1 MSIGRSTTTFMRLV
15 SNDGERILN
24 MPDTS
29 RSLDELETQEE
40 FIARHIGPDEE
51 EVAQMLRELGVD
63 SMQALVAETVPH
75 SIVSD
80 TPSNLPCGL
89 GEKQTLERL
98 ANLAERN
105 QKLVSMI
112 GMGFYDT
119 VLPTVIRRN
128 VLENPGW
135 YTAYTPY
142 QAEVSQGRL
151 EAVLNYQ
158 QMVMDLTGMDL
169 ANASLLDEASAA
181 AEAMTMAKRLSK
193 SKSMRFFVD
202 ADCHPQTIAV
212 VQTRAHPLGIEVTVG
227 DAGIDLD
234 GQQVFGALL
243 QYPGTSGAVR
253 DIEPAIRSAKAVGA
267 LVCVATDLLSLC
279 LLKSPGELGAD
290 IVLGNSQ
297 RFGVP
302 MGYGGPHAAFFATRD
317 AYKRSTPGRIIG
329 VSVDSSG
336 RPALRMALQTREQHI
351 RREKATSNICT
362 AQVLLAVIAGMYAVY
377 HGPKGVRRIAERV
390 HRLTRILAAG
400 LRNLG
405 FGSVHDAYFDT
416 LTVSAP
422 GRAAALIDAARG
434 AGINLRPV
442 DADTLGIACDE
453 TTTRDDL
460 IALWSVFADAQ
471 PLPAVD
477 ALDADLAECIP
488 KDLRRTSPY
497 LSHPVFNRY
506 HSETEMLRYLRRLAA
521 KDIALDRSMIPLGS
535 CTMKLNATTEMIP
548 VTWPEFADIH
558 PFAPVDQAAGYHE
571 LITELEAM
579 LCEVTGFAAVSL
591 QPNAGSQGEYAGLLA
606 IRKYH
611 ADRGQGGRDVC
622 LIPSSAHGTNP
633 ASAHMAGM
641 KVVVVDCDE
650 RGNVDVDDLRAK
662 AQQYADV
669 LGALMITYPSTHGVF
684 EEAIREI
691 CEIIHE
697 HGGQVYMDGANLNA
711 MLGICRPAEFGAD
724 VSHMNLHKTFCI
736 PHGGG
741 GPGVGP
747 IGVAAHLAPYLPDH
761 PVVEGVNP
769 AAASSGTIGAI
780 AAAPWGSASILPISW
795 AYIIMMGATGLRRA
809 TEVAILNANYV
820 AERLNP
826 HFPVLYTG
834 RSGRVAHECIIDL
847 RPIKA
852 SCGVTVDDVAKRLV
866 DYGFH
871 APTMSFPVHD
881 TMMVEPTESESKR
894 ELDRFCDA
902 MIAIRREIA
911 AIESGEADAED
922 NLLANAPHA
931 YQSLVAEHWDHPYSR
946 EAACFPMAEV
956 RDDKFWPPV
965 GRIDNVYGDKHLAC
979 SCPPMEAY
987 SDAAD

>member
-1 MSIGRSTTTFMRLV
+1 
-15 SNDGERILN
+15 
-24 MPDTS
+24 MPAQYG
-29 RSLDELETQEE
+29 SLDDLETHDE
-40 FIARHIGPDEE
+40 FIARHIGPDDAQ
-51 EVAQMLRELGVD
+51 VAAMLRELGVE
-63 SMQALVAETVPH
+63 SLQALIDQSVPRT
-75 SIVSD
+75 IVSD
-80 TPSNLPCGL
+80 TPSSLPRGL
-89 GEKQTLERL
+89 GELQTLERL
-98 ANLAERN
+98 RELADRN
-105 QKLVSMI
+105 QKCVSMI
-112 GMGFYDT
+112 GMGYYDT
-119 VLPTVIRRN
+119 VLPAVIQRN

-158 QMVMDLTGMDL
+158 QMVMDLTGMEL
-169 ANASLLDEASAA
+169 ANASLLDEGSAA

-193 SKSMRFFVD
+193 SKSMQFFVD
-202 ADCHPQTIAV
+202 ADCYPQTVAV
-212 VQTRAHPLGIEVTVG
+212 VQTRARPLGIEVVIG
-227 DAGIDLD
+227 NADKDLD
-234 GQQVFGALL
+234 GLEIFGALL
-243 QYPGTSGAVR
+243 QYPGSSGAVR
-253 DIEPAIRSAKAVGA
+253 DIGPAITRAKEGGA
-267 LVCVATDLLSLC
+267 LACVATDLLSLC
-279 LLKSPGELGAD
+279 LLKPPGELGAD

-302 MGYGGPHAAFFATRD
+302 MGFGGPHAAFFATRD

-377 HGPKGVRRIAERV
+377 HGPQGVRRIAERV
-390 HRLTRILAAG
+390 HRVTRILAAG
-400 LRNLG
+400 LSKLG
-405 FGSVHDAYFDT
+405 FEVDHRAYFDT
-416 LTVSAP
+416 LTVRAP
-422 GRAAALIDAARG
+422 ARASKLLDAARE
-434 AGINLRPV
+434 AGINLRPL
-442 DADTLGIACDE
+442 DDDSLGISCDE

-460 IALWSVFADAQ
+460 TRLWNVFADNAASAANAA
-471 PLPAVD
+471 LPSID
-477 ALDADLAECIP
+477 ALDAALEECIP
-488 KDLRRTSPY
+488 SDLRRTSSY
-497 LSHPVFNRY
+497 LSHPVFNLY
-506 HSETEMLRYLRRLAA
+506 HAETEMLRYLRRLAT

-548 VTWPEFADIH
+548 ITWPEFAGIH
-558 PFAPVDQAAGYHE
+558 PFAPADQVGGYHE
-571 LITELEAM
+571 LISGLEAM
-579 LCEVTGFAAVSL
+579 LCELTGFAAVSL

-611 ADRGQGGRDVC
+611 EDRGDTGRDVC

-633 ASAHMAGM
+633 ASAQMAGM
-641 KVVVVDCDE
+641 KVIVVACDDK
-650 RGNVDVDDLRAK
+650 GNVDVADLRAK
-662 AQQYADV
+662 SEQHADA

-684 EEAIREI
+684 EEAIGEI
-691 CEIIHE
+691 CQIIHD

-761 PVVEGVNP
+761 PLVDGVNP
-769 AAASSGTIGAI
+769 QASASGTIGAI
-780 AAAPWGSASILPISW
+780 ASAPWGSACILPISW
-795 AYIIMMGATGLRRA
+795 AYIAMMGGAGLRRA

-820 AERLNP
+820 AHRLNP

-834 RSGRVAHECIIDL
+834 KSGRVAHECIIDL
-847 RPIKA
+847 RPVKE
-852 SCGVTVDDVAKRLV
+852 SSGVSVDDVAKRLV

-911 AIESGEADAED
+911 ILESGEGDPDD
-922 NLLANAPHA
+922 NPLSNAPHA
-931 YQSLVAEHWDHPYSR
+931 YHLLSAENWDHPYSR
-946 EAACFPMAEV
+946 EVAFFPAAQV
-956 RDDKFWPPV
+956 REDKFWPPV
-965 GRIDNVYGDKHLAC
+965 GRIDNVYGDKNLAC
-979 SCPPMEAY
+979 ACPPMEAY